1 MYTTKTIKSSDL
13 GEFFNDLDALHGDNW
28 FVFHISHHDSGYVS
42 YVTYKVEQ
50 PKDNA
55 PAPADDVHFPLMGG
69 YRS

>member
-13 GEFFNDLDALHGDNW
+13 GQFCNDLDAALGDNW
-28 FVFHISHHDSGYVS
+28 SLFHISHHDSGYVS
-42 YVTYKVEQ
+42 YVTYKVEK

-55 PAPADDVHFPLMGG
+55 PAPAEDVHFPSLG